1 MAGVTVPRYLAR
13 RALLGVV
20 QVLLV
25 MVGVFF
31 LTEALPGDAAVT
43 IAGDNP
49 DPAIIATL
57 RERLGLNEPAWQRLG
72 EWVAGALHGDFGQS
86 LVGPRSVVDIIASAA
101 GPTLLLAALTL
112 ALLIPLSVGL
122 AVLAARREGSRLDRM
137 ITSTTLGLYSAPEF
151 AMGILVVTVFA
162 VRLGWFPPTAIGT
175 SLSDNPTL
183 LVLPVFVLLLRPI
196 CSLSRLMRAGMIE
209 AQRSEYV
216 RHARR
221 LGLSPARVR
230 FAHALPNAVAPAIQQ
245 LARTVDWLL
254 GGVIVIEA
262 IFVVSGLGTTLV
274 DAVAARDLPVIQGL
288 TVVFAATTV
297 LVNVVADIA
306 ARVLAPA
313 SEIGR

>member
-1 MAGVTVPRYLAR
+1 MTLPRYLAR
-13 RALLGVV
+13 RALLGVF

-49 DPAIIATL
+49 DPAVIEAL
-57 RERLGLNEPAWQRLG
+57 RTRLGLDEPSWQRLG
-72 EWVAGALHGDFGQS
+72 EWLAAALHGDFGQS
-86 LVGPRSVVDIIASAA
+86 LVGRRPVADIIATAA
-101 GPTLLLAALTL
+101 GPTLLLATLTL

-122 AVLAARREGSRLDRM
+122 GVLAARREGSRLDRLV
-137 ITSTTLGLYSAPEF
+137 TSTTLGLYSAPEF

-162 VRLGWFPPTAIGT
+162 VQLGWFPPTAVGT
-175 SLSDNPTL
+175 SLLDDPAV

-196 CSLSRLMRAGMIE
+196 CSLSRLVRAGMID
-209 AQRSEYV
+209 AQDSEYV

-230 FAHALPNAVAPAIQQ
+230 FAHALPNAVAPAVQQ
-245 LARTVDWLL
+245 LARTTDWLV

-262 IFVVSGLGTTLV
+262 IFVVPGLGTSLV
-274 DAVAARDLPVIQGL
+274 DAVSARDLPVIQGL
-288 TVVFAATTV
+288 AVVFATTTV
-297 LVNVVADIA
+297 LVNLAADVA
-306 ARVLAPA
+306 ARVLSPA
-313 SEIGR
+313 SEAGR